1 MSRLFSIAFE
11 RVHTVLRGAALLG
24 IVALLACAERSNEP
38 LLVAAAASLS
48 AVLPDLTAAFESE
61 TGYRV
66 QTTTGASG
74 QLAQQIREG
83 APIDVFLSA
92 DREWVERLSD
102 DGRIVPGTIAVYA
115 RGRLVVFQSAAS
127 SLHMTRIAEIANPA
141 IRRIAIANPETAP
154 YGRAARQALETAG
167 ILRAVEARLVIA
179 ENVRQTVQYVETAGA
194 DLAFT
199 SEALMAEGQGTWTE
213 VPQELYDPLDQTL
226 GVVANRPNE
235 EMARAFASFVLG
247 QRGQEILLASGFTP
261 PDGRI

>member
-24 IVALLACAERSNEP
+24 IVALPACAERSNEP
-38 LLVAAAASLS
+38 LLVAAAANLS

-61 TGYRV
+61 TGYHV
-66 QTTTGASG
+66 QMTMGASG

-92 DREWVERLSD
+92 DHEWIEHLSA

-115 RGRLVVFQSAAS
+115 RGRLVVFQSAS
-127 SLHMTRIAEIANPA
+127 SLHITRFAEIANPA

-154 YGRAARQALETAG
+154 YGRAARQALEAAG
-167 ILRAVEARLVIA
+167 ILTAVEARLVIA

-199 SEALMAEGQGTWTE
+199 SEALMVEGRGTWTE
-213 VPQELYDPLDQTL
+213 VPQELYDPLDQAL

-235 EMARAFASFVLG
+235 EIARAFVSFVLS
-247 QRGQEILLASGFTP
+247 QRGREILFASGLTP
-261 PDGRI
+261 PDGRT

>member
-24 IVALLACAERSNEP
+24 IVALPACAERSNEP

-74 QLAQQIREG
+74 QLTQQIREG

-92 DREWVERLSD
+92 DREWIERLSD
-102 DGRIVPGTIAVYA
+102 DGRIVPGTIAIYA

-127 SLHMTRIAEIANPA
+127 SLHITQIGEIANPA

-154 YGRAARQALETAG
+154 YGRAARQALEAAG
-167 ILRAVEARLVIA
+167 ILSAVEARLVIA

-194 DLAFT
+194 DLALT
-199 SEALMAEGQGTWTE
+199 SEALMVEGQGTWTE
-213 VPQELYDPLDQTL
+213 VPQELYDPLDQAL

-235 EMARAFASFVLG
+235 KIARAFASFVLG
-247 QRGQEILLASGFTP
+247 QRGREILLASGFTP
-261 PDGRI
+261 PDGRT

>member
-1 MSRLFSIAFE
+1 MSRLFSAFE
-11 RVHTVLRGAALLG
+11 RVQGVLRGAALLG
-24 IVALLACAERSNEP
+24 IVALPACVERSNEP

-74 QLAQQIREG
+74 QLTQQIREG

-92 DREWVERLSD
+92 DHEWIERLSD
-102 DGRIVPGTIAVYA
+102 DGRIVPGTIAIYA

-127 SLHMTRIAEIANPA
+127 SLHITQIGEIANPA

-154 YGRAARQALETAG
+154 YGRAARQALEAAG
-167 ILRAVEARLVIA
+167 ILSAVEARLVIA

-199 SEALMAEGQGTWTE
+199 SEALMVEGQGTWTE
-213 VPQELYDPLDQTL
+213 VPQELYDPLDQAL

-235 EMARAFASFVLG
+235 KIARAFASFVLG
-247 QRGQEILLASGFTP
+247 QRGREILLASGFTP
-261 PDGRI
+261 PDGRT